1 MQPGPSQAPRVRVAV
16 ASPEQRVAIMR
27 ICTDVYAV
35 ASSAH
40 PTATPWDLA
49 PVLDQQSV
57 YVIATR
63 AQQVLGFIGITPPTS
78 PRYAL
83 ETYLPR
89 DQLPIPFDAHV
100 YELRLLTVDRDH
112 RRSRLAALLMY
123 AAFRWVEAQGG
134 TRIVAVSQRN
144 NLTLFEHVGLRPV
157 GPAVRT
163 DTGEY
168 VILSATVADM
178 REAQRPLIPFIQR
191 LEAVVDWD
199 LGVPFL

>member
-1 MQPGPSQAPRVRVAV
+1 MQLRHSQTPRVRVAI

-27 ICTDVYAV
+27 ICADVYA
-35 ASSAH
+35 AANTARS
-40 PTATPWDLA
+40 PATPWDLA

-57 YVIATR
+57 YLIATR
-63 AQQVLGFIGITPPTS
+63 AQQLLGFIGITPPTS

-89 DQLPIPFDAHV
+89 DQLPIPLDAHV
-100 YELRLLTVDRDH
+100 YELRLLTVDRAH

-134 TRIVAVSQRN
+134 TRIVAVSQPD
-144 NLTLFEHVGLRPV
+144 NLTLFQHVGLRPV
-157 GPAVRT
+157 GPAVQT

-168 VILSATVADM
+168 LILSATVSDM

-191 LEAVVDWD
+191 LEDVVDWD